1 MAAYPP
7 LPFNTSQCHFVYPGV
22 VPQPYWALIAEVF
35 WWQLVLGPIGE
46 FLRQFYRRCIRCRA
60 APLRVGWF
68 QNDNMEAQTFST
80 VFSAFFLAS
89 NQAMLMEGPDIKAR
103 RQRCANIRS
112 ESDAKR
118 ALITQ

>member
-22 VPQPYWALIAEVF
+22 VPQPYWALFAEVF
-35 WWQLVLGPIGE
+35 WWQLVLGPVGE
-46 FLRQFYRRCIRCRA
+46 FLRLFYRRCIRCRA
-60 APLRVGWF
+60 APRRVGWI
-68 QNDNMEAQTFST
+68 QNDTMEAR
-80 VFSAFFLAS
+80 
-89 NQAMLMEGPDIKAR
+89 MLEAQEVRLGIKAR
-103 RQRCANIRS
+103 RERCANIRS

>member
-7 LPFNTSQCHFVYPGV
+7 LPFNTSQCHFVYPGL
-22 VPQPYWALIAEVF
+22 VPQPYWALFAEVF
-35 WWQLVLGPIGE
+35 WWQLVLGPVGE
-46 FLRQFYRRCIRCRA
+46 FLRLFYRRCIRCRA
-60 APLRVGWF
+60 APRRVGSI
-68 QNDNMEAQTFST
+68 QNDNMEAP
-80 VFSAFFLAS
+80 
-89 NQAMLMEGPDIKAR
+89 MLEEGPGIKAR